1 MPNVYIS
8 LGVHG
13 FFRDAPTT
21 LTITLGYRNRS
32 VLVPCIFGSQLP
44 ETGTVLVF
52 APCIFGFPI
61 SWNRNC
67 SGSYNAN
74 TFYSALT

>member
-21 LTITLGYRNRS
+21 LRVQYLKIMLSSFGEEDFPRFTLNLLHSNFGYY
-32 VLVPCIFGSQLP
+32 
-44 ETGTVLVF
+44 F
-52 APCIFGFPI
+52 A
-61 SWNRNC
+61 NNA
-67 SGSYNAN
+67 SGPAIK
-74 TFYSALT
+74 L